1 MAYNMASTYDCA
13 FQILE
18 WLENAFYVLGK
29 EYIDRQNVKLEAY
42 PRYQDMIDI
51 RHQNELWDRASVWN
65 FEVGA

>member
-29 EYIDRQNVKLEAY
+29 GIYR
-42 PRYQDMIDI
+42 
-51 RHQNELWDRASVWN
+51 
-65 FEVGA
+65 